1 MQKQYY
7 KTLNAFLREKHGE
20 KVIKLSVDAGFT
32 CPNRDGK
39 ISQKGCLFCSDK
51 GSGDFTHSA
60 PTITSQLSKQTI
72 LLSKK
77 WPDTKKYIAYFQA
90 FTNTYA
96 ALDVLKAKYE
106 EALAFPGVVGI
117 AIATRP
123 DCLSDEVIAY
133 LGELSTRTHLW
144 VELGLQ
150 TIHDRTSDIINRGY
164 TLDVFDTAVKKLAIL
179 GIEVVSHLII
189 GLPHET
195 TEDIVASVKYI
206 SNLPLQ
212 GIKLHMLHVLDNSP
226 LGDYY
231 NKNPFPIM
239 TEVEYINLLGMLI
252 PIIPKNFVI
261 HRLTGDGPKEH
272 LIAPCWTKNKRH
284 VLNGIYKYF
293 AENDIYQGKY
303 LN

>member
-7 KTLNAFLREKHGE
+7 RTLNDFLRERHGE

-39 ISQKGCLFCSDK
+39 ISHKGCLFCSDK
-51 GSGDFTHSA
+51 GSGDFTNTAS
-60 PTITSQLSKQTI
+60 TITSQLTKQTI

-77 WPDTKKYIAYFQA
+77 WPDTRKYIAYFQA
-90 FTNTYA
+90 FTNTYGS
-96 ALDVLKAKYE
+96 VETLKSKYE
-106 EALAFPGVVGI
+106 EALSFPGVVGI

-133 LGELSTRTHLW
+133 LKELNSRTHLW

-150 TIHDRTSDIINRGY
+150 TIHDSTSNIINRGY
-164 TLDVFDTAVKKLAIL
+164 KLDIFDTAVKKLTSA
-179 GIEVVSHLII
+179 GIEVVSHIII
-189 GLPHET
+189 GLPNET
-195 TEDIVASVKYI
+195 SEDIIASVKYI

-226 LGDYY
+226 LGEYY
-231 NKNPFPIM
+231 NKNPFTVM
-239 TEVEYINLLGMLI
+239 SEDEYITLLGEII
-252 PIIPKNFVI
+252 PIIPKEFVI

-272 LIAPCWTKNKRH
+272 LIAPAWTKNKRH
-284 VLNGIYKYF
+284 VLNSIYKYF